1 MSQKLSRRAARL
13 CALLRVRP
21 DGAALGDAQRA
32 RLSEA
37 AAWLDGALAPGG
49 VALVAGPSRS
59 GKSRLLDVCGV
70 ELAGARWVKPFRSD
84 RRVVDTIP
92 GRDSVA
98 IAWLV
103 RLGLSDPAVWL
114 TPTRLLCETDQ
125 ARLALARAFA
135 RSSRGGVVLVD
146 DLGAALPAAEAAAI
160 GRAARRAAQKSGARL
175 IAATGRD
182 DLLEAL
188 APECLVVAPLR
199 ESAQFLVREGGESRG
214 CGSDATRYD
223 GPEPGAE
230 GGA

>member
-21 DGAALGDAQRA
+21 QGAEISEEQRSALSA
-32 RLSEA
+32 A
-37 AAWLDGALAPGG
+37 AAWLDQALRPGQI
-49 VALVAGPSRS
+49 ALIAGPSRS

-70 ELAGARWVKPFRSD
+70 ELGGARWVKPFRSD

-135 RSSRGGVVLVD
+135 RCAPGGVVLVD

-160 GRAARRAAQKSGARL
+160 CRSARRAAQKSGARL

-188 APECLVVAPLR
+188 APECLVVGPLSNGPQLLMR
-199 ESAQFLVREGGESRG
+199 ESGNAGGRG
-214 CGSDATRYD
+214 GRGGSED
-223 GPEPGAE
+223 GNLE